1 MIVSAKAQSGP
12 EILYKSTHPPL
23 FTLRRPI
30 LNFHGNFNGN
40 FNGNSPPQLPQEAE
54 PTEQKMPSAP
64 EEQPDPQALQPRL
77 VQMQHPTPF
86 PQQPLQNA
94 PQAVASDQEVHRG
107 GPGGVKIVVLLNG
120 NSASASEIV
129 AGALQDLDAA
139 VIVGTSIVYIY
150 IILCTICTVQ

>member
-1 MIVSAKAQSGP
+1 MPADSVIVSAKAQSGP

-30 LNFHGNFNGN
+30 LNL
-40 FNGNSPPQLPQEAE
+40 NGNSPPQLPQEAE
-54 PTEQKMPSAP
+54 PTEHKMPSTP

-77 VQMQHPTPF
+77 VQVQHPTPL
-86 PQQPLQNA
+86 PPQPLQNA
-94 PQAVASDQEVHRG
+94 PQAVARDQEVHRG

-139 VIVGTSIVYIY
+139 VIVGTRIVCIY
-150 IILCTICTVQ
+150 I